1 MSGCGASQYP
11 HMFRAGLPLD
21 ELIEES
27 GILRV
32 DKLRELTEKPVVEQV
47 EWRLNDCCNTALI
60 RLKWA
65 FVYYLKEHYYDE
77 LYMANLE
84 KKGRPYD
91 YPPMLMALARIIMD
105 VEGLTLRQVAEEL
118 QHLLSPEMDIK
129 ISYTTLCRRLGKIDL
144 SEYLKNNLGQ
154 LGLEQIIA
162 AVDTTGLSPNWRG
175 KWLEK
180 KHGMGTRK
188 RASWIKF
195 GILVSVSGH
204 IPLSFVVVN
213 DSVADV
219 KTLKPLLIQAKKHGF
234 KIIKVAA
241 DKAYDARYIYEYLL
255 AEGILP
261 AILPRKGG
269 STKSRG
275 SPYRAELV
283 MFMNNYSERALK
295 DLLGIK
301 DRLAVERFYAIFKAM
316 FSEKIRSRKKSH
328 IINEIRNKFIL
339 IQYYLALRY
348 LVMSH
353 LIESNW

>member
-1 MSGCGASQYP
+1 
-11 HMFRAGLPLD
+11 
-21 ELIEES
+21 
-27 GILRV
+27 
-32 DKLRELTEKPVVEQV
+32 
-47 EWRLNDCCNTALI
+47 
-60 RLKWA
+60 
-65 FVYYLKEHYYDE
+65 
-77 LYMANLE
+77 MANLE

-118 QHLLSPEMDIK
+118 QHLLSPELDIK

-219 KTLKPLLIQAKKHGF
+219 KNFSKNFSTFLARYPGALSTITYIFFEFGYSF
-234 KIIKVAA
+234 KIN
-241 DKAYDARYIYEYLL
+241 
-255 AEGILP
+255 
-261 AILPRKGG
+261 
-269 STKSRG
+269 
-275 SPYRAELV
+275 
-283 MFMNNYSERALK
+283 F
-295 DLLGIK
+295 
-301 DRLAVERFYAIFKAM
+301 
-316 FSEKIRSRKKSH
+316 
-328 IINEIRNKFIL
+328 RN
-339 IQYYLALRY
+339 
-348 LVMSH
+348 
-353 LIESNW
+353 